1 MFEGILHKLR
11 VTLLL
16 LKAVLSRGLIIDLG
30 KILSE
35 HSIGDLVLDVAAGG
49 SGTGPKILGGS
60 TVALDISV
68 DEIKEAIKNKAKA
81 IWVCADART
90 MPFRDYVFNW
100 AVTFF
105 GLMFICKK
113 EDKERVLR
121 EILRVAKRVIL
132 VEPVIKISSGDYL
145 VKVQVLNKGK
155 PLHKVY
161 FGISGEGIKQTPTL
175 IEKIVTSIGA
185 SLKCTERKG
194 YFILRIYNSK
204 Q

>member
-1 MFEGILHKLR
+1 MVELFKRIIHKLR
-11 VTLLL
+11 AILLL
-16 LKAVLSRGLIIDLG
+16 LKVILSRGLIIDLG
-30 KILSE
+30 EILSE
-35 HSIGDLVLDVAAGG
+35 HSVSDLVLDVAAGG

-100 AVTFF
+100 AITFF

-132 VEPVIKISSGDYL
+132 VEPIIK
-145 VKVQVLNKGK
+145 KVQVTISLRSRSLTRVSLYIKYISVSLVK
-155 PLHKVY
+155 ELSKHLH
-161 FGISGEGIKQTPTL
+161 
-175 IEKIVTSIGA
+175 
-185 SLKCTERKG
+185 
-194 YFILRIYNSK
+194 
-204 Q
+204 